1 VVEISIGGSTFKV
14 GPIAI
19 RQDSVGRIPAYEL
32 ALDYQL
38 EKREKGQFV
47 SFELHG
53 QIAGKPVR
61 EHFSLHGDVAY
72 NFLHSAGLR
81 LRKYGFR
88 PGLAAM
94 PELRADFEKAYADL
108 RERLGVVPGQ
118 SVGPGA
124 RHARAP
130 MGTRK

>member
-1 VVEISIGGSTFKV
+1 M
-14 GPIAI
+14 
-19 RQDSVGRIPAYEL
+19 
-32 ALDYQL
+32 
-38 EKREKGQFV
+38 

-81 LRKYGFR
+81 LRKYGLR

-118 SVGPGA
+118 SVDLERVMLERPWAPGNEEA
-124 RHARAP
+124 RHMAGLRSP
-130 MGTRK
+130 CG

>member
-1 VVEISIGGSTFKV
+1 MFKV
-14 GPIAI
+14 GQIAI
-19 RQDSVGRIPAYEL
+19 SRASVGRIPAFDL
-32 ALDYQL
+32 ALEYDI
-38 EKREKGQFV
+38 EKRGRDPFV
-47 SFELHG
+47 NFELHG
-53 QIAGKPVR
+53 QIAGKPVHER
-61 EHFSLHGDVAY
+61 FSLHGDVAY

-118 SVGPGA
+118 PVDLDRFVLERP
-124 RHARAP
+124 
-130 MGTRK
+130 